1 MPDPTRA
8 PSGQSGTPSV
18 DGVEADVRL
27 RSIGQVLA
35 TLRTEFPQ
43 VSISKIRFLESEG
56 LLSPHRAPS
65 GYRRYSAED
74 ERRLRY
80 ILAVQRDH
88 YLPLKVIGE
97 HLEMMDRGL
106 QPPAMDSLTPTAA
119 PRPGEARPPAP
130 QPPAPA
136 PVRLSR
142 AELLETS
149 GLSEAVLVDLERFGI
164 VLPQRGSGFYSR
176 EALTVARAAKRL
188 AEFGLDARHLRA
200 IKMSAD
206 REVGLV
212 EQAIAPYVRRSGGN
226 REVATDVIN
235 LVVGVHV
242 ALVRTAIER

>member
-1 MPDPTRA
+1 MTEM
-8 PSGQSGTPSV
+8 TN
-18 DGVEADVRL
+18 EAAARKL

-35 TLRTEFPQ
+35 SLQSEFPG
-43 VSISKIRFLESEG
+43 VSISKIRFLESER
-56 LLSPHRAPS
+56 LIQPHRAAS

-80 ILAVQRDH
+80 ILQVQRDH
-88 YLPLKVIGE
+88 YLPLKVIAE

-106 QPPAMDSLTPTAA
+106 HPPILDDLTPTAPQQVEPEVEAVAA
-119 PRPGEARPPAP
+119 PPPSS
-130 QPPAPA
+130 A

-142 AELLETS
+142 AELLESS
-149 GLSEAVLVDLERFGI
+149 GLNEAALIELERVMI
-164 VLPQRGSGFYSR
+164 VLPQRGSGYYGR

-212 EQAIAPYVRRSGGN
+212 EQAIAPYVRRAGGN
-226 REVATDVIN
+226 KEVAADVIN
-235 LVVGVHV
+235 QVIAVHS
-242 ALVRTAIER
+242 ALVRTAFER

>member
-1 MPDPTRA
+1 MTEVRNDSA
-8 PSGQSGTPSV
+8 PR
-18 DGVEADVRL
+18 RL

-35 TLRTEFPQ
+35 SLQAEFPS

-56 LLSPHRAPS
+56 LIQPHRAAS

-80 ILAVQRDH
+80 ILQVQRDH
-88 YLPLKVIGE
+88 YLPLKVIAE

-106 QPPAMDSLTPTAA
+106 QPPILDDLTPTA
-119 PRPGEARPPAP
+119 P
-130 QPPAPA
+130 QPAEAGAPAAATAVAAVTPAAATA

-142 AELLETS
+142 SELLESS
-149 GLSEAVLVDLERFGI
+149 GLNEAALIELERVMI
-164 VLPQRGSGFYSR
+164 VLPQRGSGYYGR

-212 EQAIAPYVRRSGGN
+212 EQAIAPYVRRAGGN
-226 REVATDVIN
+226 KEVAAEVIN
-235 LVVGVHV
+235 QVIAVHS
-242 ALVRTAIER
+242 ALVRTAFER